1 MMSIRNTRKLK
12 ELEEENEELK
22 SFFRKIYEKEDT
34 IRHLKVVLRDIR
46 AEIADLKEEKAQLT
60 KTIDNLHIE
69 IDDFA
74 NQRNNI
80 RSEIQK
86 LEKSKTEAE
95 TKLDEI
101 NSRLY
106 EAENDL
112 EEIEPGHEK
121 INPDL
126 SKGIEEAEKKN
137 KELSLTNKIFEQKI
151 SHLNNR
157 LNLLQQQEREIT
169 EKINTKREELGKINS
184 PDVIQTTTDLKII
197 EDKINTLKD
206 AEAKI
211 TVELKERIKRLKE
224 EEDSLKE
231 NIVQKR
237 RELNA
242 IDSEKSKEK
251 SYEVKASEDKL
262 IALMMEEQKLNEEIG
277 NKKIKLNDLNTTL
290 ASLSE
295 KTKIIKENLAQLKTT
310 EDLKTELI
318 TELND
323 NLSEKEIKIAG
334 LEQEI
339 VDRLKRAEADLEKKL
354 DAKSK
359 EIKNLDN
366 QLTLKSS
373 LMSKMAVDLTS
384 IEDRLKHT
392 QAEANDYEMRRDVA
406 HRQIL
411 NYREEHKKLKEEAKK
426 LKELIPLLEQRKIEI
441 KHSNESLENR
451 FADILQKVTEEINK
465 INKKRGALEQIILK
479 KEKDVEEKDNV
490 LNEKLTA
497 LEESERVLSLR
508 QEEINSF
515 ETLLKNINEQKEV
528 LKNELLN
535 LDRKASEQRSLIGD
549 LHLETE
555 MLQNKKLAVE
565 QNLQEVLY
573 SMNNRLKKTG
583 EGNIKLNTEV
593 KEYEN
598 RLNSL
603 NNSIKESMNE
613 LLGLQT
619 SISNIKIE
627 HEEHRSGITKLISM
641 KKKLQDEISKHQSIL
656 QKYQKISEKVKLEQV
671 LVQKMKAQKTEKG
684 TVSGEVKI
692 SRDSHPG
699 DQFLKI

>member
-1 MMSIRNTRKLK
+1 MMSIRNTKKLK

-69 IDDFA
+69 INDFA
-74 NQRNNI
+74 NERNNI

-86 LEKSKTEAE
+86 LENAKTEAK

-106 EAENDL
+106 QAENDL
-112 EEIEPGHEK
+112 EEFEPDHEK

-126 SKGIEEAEKKN
+126 SKEIEEAEKKN
-137 KELSLTNKIFEQKI
+137 KELSLTNKIFERKI
-151 SHLNNR
+151 SHLNNG
-157 LNLLQQQEREIT
+157 LNLLQQQEKEIT
-169 EKINTKREELGKINS
+169 EKIKIKREELEKINS
-184 PDVIQTTTDLKII
+184 PDVIQTTMDLKMI
-197 EDKINTLKD
+197 EDKIRKLKD

-231 NIVQKR
+231 SIVKKR
-237 RELNA
+237 CELNA
-242 IDSEKSKEK
+242 IDSEKAKEK
-251 SYEVKASEDKL
+251 LDEVKTSEDKL

-290 ASLSE
+290 ASLTE

-323 NLSEKEIKIAG
+323 NLSEKEIKLAG

-339 VDRLKRAEADLEKKL
+339 EDHLKRAKTDLEKKL
-354 DAKSK
+354 DTKSK

-384 IEDRLKHT
+384 IEDRLKRT
-392 QAEANDYEMRRDVA
+392 QAEANDYEKRRDEA
-406 HRQIL
+406 HRQTL
-411 NYREEHKKLKEEAKK
+411 NYREEHKKLKEEAKI

-465 INKKRGALEQIILK
+465 INKKRSALEQIILK
-479 KEKDVEEKDNV
+479 REKDVEEKDHV
-490 LNEKLTA
+490 LNEKVTA
-497 LEESERVLSLR
+497 LEESDRVLSLR

-515 ETLLKNINEQKEV
+515 ETLLKNINEQKEI

-565 QNLQEVLY
+565 QNLQDVLY
-573 SMNNRLKKTG
+573 SINNRLKKTG
-583 EGNIKLNTEV
+583 ESNIKLNTEV

-619 SISNIKIE
+619 SISSIKIE
-627 HEEHRSGITKLISM
+627 HEEHRSGITKLVSM
-641 KKKLQDEISKHQSIL
+641 KKKLQDEISKHHSIL
-656 QKYQKISEKVKLEQV
+656 QKYQKISEKVKLEKA
-671 LVQKMKAQKTEKG
+671 LVQNMKSQKTQNG
-684 TVSGEVKI
+684 TNSGEVKI
-692 SRDSHPG
+692 NRDSHPG